1 MKSNEQIANKVSV
14 VTIIWNCILS
24 LFKLIVGII
33 SNSNALISD
42 SIHSASDVFST
53 FIVII
58 GIRIAA
64 KEPDKEHPYGHER
77 MECAAAIILSV
88 TLFIT
93 GLSIGINAF
102 KNIIDGSSKENINFG
117 ILAIIITVISIV
129 VKELM
134 YWYTIYYAKK
144 IDSGALMADA
154 WHHRSDSL
162 SSIGALVGIIGANL
176 GYSIMDSLASLVIF
190 GFIAK
195 ASYDIFKDALDK
207 MVDKSCDDS
216 TEEEICKCILKN
228 REVLGID
235 MLQTRIFGNKIYV
248 DLEILLD
255 GTYTLNRAHTIA
267 EEIHDDI
274 EKNFPK
280 IKHIMVHVNSAT

>member
-190 GFIAK
+190 GFITK